1 MVVLGVVK
9 VIQQRDNVTMVQLLH
24 ERQFTIAITF
34 VLQHVLD
41 GHLFTFYK
49 SSTNMAKRTLVK
61 HLFQGDAQLD
71 WIAVFI
77 MAMIVLIDSEFP
89 FGHFTT
95 THISSVH
102 GYGSTLFL
110 GWMVMCYNKVV
121 IPNPKQSSIGYG
133 YD

>member
-1 MVVLGVVK
+1 
-9 VIQQRDNVTMVQLLH
+9 
-24 ERQFTIAITF
+24 
-34 VLQHVLD
+34 
-41 GHLFTFYK
+41 
-49 SSTNMAKRTLVK
+49 MAKRTLVK